1 MSLEEA
7 LALKFVPCNNY
18 RPGKTIREWV
28 DREIWGLLSYGLRP
42 EMNPDGNGRIFR
54 AYVVILIIER
64 RVLFAEARLS
74 A

>member
-1 MSLEEA
+1 MSLEET

-18 RPGKTIREWV
+18 RPGKTIREWM
-28 DREIWGLLSYGLRP
+28 DRGLLSYGLRP

-64 RVLFAEARLS
+64 RVLFAEAHLS